1 MLKTSTLYTLAALSL
16 SCGQA
21 LADADCPKAP
31 ADKWLPVYEMQKK
44 VINDYKF
51 SIKKFTTTGNCYEIY
66 GWGLN
71 ATGTQWEKIEV
82 YFDPVTGA
90 IVKKVNGD

>member
-21 LADADCPKAP
+21 LADADCSKAP

-44 VINDYKF
+44 IINDYKF